1 MKASDMIKIMRNF
14 PITSE
19 LGQNEVNARLQKMG
33 YEPGAFYQE
42 LEMDSLYAETHEDI
56 SFSNSTVQLH
66 SHTFYEILCCSN
78 TCGAGYLLGSL
89 RYLLEKGDIIL
100 IPPGTSHR
108 PLMPEDM
115 KEPYKRDVLRINPE
129 FMERIWKITPDLL
142 LGAKLQPQLI
152 RTAGTRWEFLQDLF
166 RTGVR
171 EAKAKAPGWET
182 MVAGNTLT
190 ILSHLHR
197 IGIDQSAKP
206 LKAEKPELLERVM
219 AYVESHY
226 AQRITLSQVAQAF
239 YVSESTITHT
249 FQKKMRVSFYRY
261 VTQRRL
267 IAAKSL
273 ILQNLPMEDVA
284 VQSGFS
290 DYSSFYRAFKQ
301 EFGISPRQYR
311 NLQPKPEDLLR
322 PIW

>member
-1 MKASDMIKIMRNF
+1 MKASEIFKIMRSL
-14 PITSE
+14 PMKSE
-19 LGQNEVNARLQKMG
+19 LDQIDLNDRLRKIG
-33 YEPGAFYQE
+33 YEPGAIYQE
-42 LEMDSLYAETHEDI
+42 LEMDSLYVNTHQDI
-56 SFSNSTVQLH
+56 SFSNTMVQFH

-78 TCGAGYLLGSL
+78 TCGAGYLLGSR

-108 PLMPEDM
+108 PLLPENM
-115 KEPYKRDVLRINPE
+115 KEPYKRDVVWINPE
-129 FMERIWKITPDLL
+129 FMELLWKITPDLL
-142 LGAKLQPQLI
+142 LGAKLQPELI
-152 RTAGTRWEFLQDLF
+152 RTADTRWEFLQELF

-171 EAKAKAPGWET
+171 EASAKEPGWEI
-182 MVAGNTLT
+182 MVVGNTLT

-206 LKAEKPELLERVM
+206 LNAEKPELLEQVI
-219 AYVESHY
+219 AYVEGHY
-226 AQRITLSQVAQAF
+226 AQRISLSQVAQAF

-249 FQKKMRVSFYRY
+249 FQKKMNVSFYRY

-284 VQSGFS
+284 VQSGFT
-290 DYSSFYRAFKQ
+290 DYSSFYRAFKR
-301 EFGISPRQYR
+301 EYCISPRQYR
-311 NLQPKPEDLLR
+311 NLQPQTEDLLR
-322 PIW
+322 PTR